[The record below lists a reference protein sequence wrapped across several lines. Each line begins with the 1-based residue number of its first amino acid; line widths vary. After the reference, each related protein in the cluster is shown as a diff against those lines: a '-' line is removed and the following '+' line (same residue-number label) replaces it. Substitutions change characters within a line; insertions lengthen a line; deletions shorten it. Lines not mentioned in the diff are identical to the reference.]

1 METIMSPQLKFEG
14 FSKQTVKFFK
24 DLKHNN
30 SKAWF
35 EKNRGIYDNQV
46 MLESQLFIAEMGQ
59 KLQKIAPDI
68 VAIPKTD
75 KSIFRIYRDV
85 RFSKD
90 KSPYKTHL
98 GILLWEGPFRKLENP
113 GFYFHL
119 EPDKLFLGSGIYM
132 IPKNLMQIYRE
143 SVVHQEYGESFIRAI
158 KKVQK
163 KPEYKI
169 GWKQYKKTPRGFDE
183 NQKNAEYLLYG
194 GIGFEYEE
202 KLSDVIY
209 TTEILDYVYE
219 KYKDM
224 LPIHKWLK
232 EMVER
237 AV

>member
-1 METIMSPQLKFEG
+1 MTIPLEFSG
-14 FSKQTVKFFK
+14 FSKQTIKFLN
-24 DLKHNN
+24 DLKKNN
-30 SKAWF
+30 TKQWF
-35 EKNRGIYDNQV
+35 EENRDIFNNHF
-46 MLESQLFIAEMGQ
+46 MPEAQLFVIAMGE

-68 VAIPKTD
+68 MAIPKTD
-75 KSIFRIYRDV
+75 KSIFRLYRDV

-90 KSPYKTHL
+90 KTPYKTHL
-98 GILLWEGPFRKLENP
+98 GILFWEGPLKKLENP

-119 EPDKLFLGSGIYM
+119 ESDRLFLGSGIYM
-132 IPKNLMQIYRE
+132 LPKNVIQTYRE
-143 SVVHQEYGESFIRAI
+143 SVVHDVHGESFIKAI

-183 NQKNAEYLLYG
+183 NHKNAEYLLYG

-202 KLSDVIY
+202 KLPDIIF
-209 TTEILDYVYE
+209 TKDILDYVYE

-224 LPIHKWLK
+224 LPIHQWLK

-237 AV
+237 TAK